1 MVTVIKNICIAF
13 TFSSPLHL
21 ERYISIVLSSRI
33 SDIFFSV
40 YLQNWRRDDLSEW
53 HIRRRAI
60 PKMSC
65 RLDFIIPSQLCGI
78 FIIFIAELCRW
89 NLQWLHG
96 KKRNGKYREGV
107 KNEFFL
113 PFPLFKNV
121 WKSIKTKTITWNLY
135 RHRSFIDIGGWISPL
150 AICTCYNP
158 FHGTWS
164 CHTLCTSWA
173 EMISMV
179 MMIRQC

>member
-1 MVTVIKNICIAF
+1 MNIKLMVTVIKNGCIAL
-13 TFSSPLHL
+13 SPFHL

-107 KNEFFL
+107 KNEFFY
-113 PFPLFKNV
+113 PFPY
-121 WKSIKTKTITWNLY
+121 SKTSENQLKLRQLHEIYT
-135 RHRSFIDIGGWISPL
+135 DIVLS
-150 AICTCYNP
+150 
-158 FHGTWS
+158 
-164 CHTLCTSWA
+164 
-173 EMISMV
+173 
-179 MMIRQC
+179 

>member
-1 MVTVIKNICIAF
+1 MVILIMTEWIAL
-13 TFSSPLHL
+13 SPFHL

-96 KKRNGKYREGV
+96 KKRNGKYR
-107 KNEFFL
+107 
-113 PFPLFKNV
+113 PFPLFKNI
-121 WKSIKTKTITWNLY
+121 WKSIKTKTTTWNLY
-135 RHRSFIDIGGWISPL
+135 RHRSFIDIRGWISPL

-164 CHTLCTSWA
+164 CHTLCTW
-173 EMISMV
+173 
-179 MMIRQC
+179 